1 MTIDVLGVGLELP
14 YDLTAADDAEK
25 WEQDLARLNQT
36 PAGNRR
42 KRKPFTEPGY
52 PRADRRDGKM
62 AGRSV
67 WPGIRRKGI

>member
-25 WEQDLARLNQT
+25 WEQDLSSLNQT
-36 PAGNRR
+36 LQEIEERGNRR
-42 KRKPFTEPGY
+42 DE
-52 PRADRRDGKM
+52 KM

-67 WPGIRRKGI
+67 WPGIRCKGI